1 MYVRAAERQNGCM
14 TLPRPDTIDTDS
26 SDTGKLSGADTI
38 VSYPRGDTSNT
49 GRVLHIEPLPHAAD
63 GPRWAVLLDTTSC
76 HPVNAGWP
84 DQGADRAELQP
95 AASAGQAQPTPIV
108 DCVVA
113 ATDGTALLLGADI
126 PVRPGTPGWAFVVA
140 HIVDDPSGLAEGEHA
155 ELVVDAE
162 YRRALS
168 LGHSGCH
175 LAALALNRAMAG
187 RWGKEVRADGLGS
200 PDFDGIAIESSR
212 IGEFGSIDTY
222 RLNKSL
228 RRKGFDA
235 DGLADVLP
243 ELDAA
248 INAALA
254 EWTGGPGL
262 IHIDAE
268 GPRLSDRRHW
278 VCELPDGTVRIPCGG
293 THARSLAELGAVTAS
308 LELGDVDGSPVLTM
322 RTTVGA

>member
-1 MYVRAAERQNGCM
+1 M
-14 TLPRPDTIDTDS
+14 TLPQPDTSDTDPI
-26 SDTGKLSGADTI
+26 DAGKLSGTDTI
-38 VSYPRGDTSNT
+38 VSYARGDTANT
-49 GRVLHIEPLPHAAD
+49 GIVLHREALPSAAD
-63 GPRWAVLLDTTSC
+63 DPRWAVLLDTTSC

-84 DQGADRAELQP
+84 DQGADRAVLQP
-95 AASAGQAQPTPIV
+95 AASSGPVQPMPV
-108 DCVVA
+108 LDCVVA

-140 HIVDDPSGLAEGEHA
+140 HIVEDASGLADGERV
-155 ELVVDAE
+155 ELVVDAA

-175 LAALALNRAMAG
+175 LAALALNRAMAD

-212 IGEFGSIDTY
+212 IGEFGSVDTY

-235 DGLADVLP
+235 EGLADALP
-243 ELDAA
+243 EIGAA

-254 EWTGGPGL
+254 EWTGGPGQ
-262 IHIDAE
+262 IRVGAE

-293 THARSLAELGAVTAS
+293 THASSLAELGTVTVA
-308 LELGDVDGSPVLTM
+308 LELGDVDGTPVLTM
-322 RTTVGA
+322 RTTVSA

>member
-1 MYVRAAERQNGCM
+1 M
-14 TLPRPDTIDTDS
+14 TLPQPDPSDTDPT
-26 SDTGKLSGADTI
+26 DAGKLSGTDTI
-38 VSYPRGDTSNT
+38 VSYARGDTANT
-49 GRVLHIEPLPHAAD
+49 GIVLHREALPAAAD

-84 DQGADRAELQP
+84 DQGADRAVLQP
-95 AASAGQAQPTPIV
+95 SASSGPVQPMPV
-108 DCVVA
+108 LDCVVA
-113 ATDGTALLLGADI
+113 ATDGTALLLGADV

-140 HIVDDPSGLAEGEHA
+140 HIVEDASGLAEGERV
-155 ELVVDAE
+155 ELVVDAD

-175 LAALALNRAMAG
+175 LAALALNRSMAG

-212 IGEFGSIDTY
+212 IGEFGSVDTY

-228 RRKGFDA
+228 RRKGFDTE
-235 DGLADVLP
+235 GLADALP
-243 ELDAA
+243 EIGAA

-262 IHIDAE
+262 IRVDAE

-293 THARSLAELGAVTAS
+293 THARSLAELGTVTVA
-308 LELGDVDGSPVLTM
+308 LDLGDVDGTPVLTM
-322 RTTVGA
+322 RTTVSA